1 MNRPPMYIAHG
12 PGEVISRASGFVY
25 DMTDAM
31 KTARTHLEYAVEHPD
46 ASSAEAHR
54 RLAGE
59 MAAAIREA
67 RSQALSRPVEEA
79 A

>member
-1 MNRPPMYIAHG
+1 MKRAPMYVAHG

-25 DMTDAM
+25 DLTDAM
-31 KTARTHLEYAVEHPD
+31 STARTHLECAVEHPD
-46 ASSAEAHR
+46 AASAEAHR

-59 MAAAIREA
+59 MAAAMRDA
-67 RSQALSRPVEEA
+67 LRQAQSLGRA